1 MGSHSVPWRPAALTA
16 AHPAS
21 SRPLGCVLTGKM
33 HASFGSL
40 ISYANRGHLAGGKA
54 GRQHLPPKGRQ
65 ARLLRLPP
73 PNCRAGQGGPFPFHG
88 RRIPTAGS
96 WIRPRRYHCP
106 CRRSF
111 SPLPEFGR
119 GSSTTKPRL
128 KSSSRT
134 RSAPATSDLRIRDD
148 ASGRDASMRA
158 SSSRTSGCQGCTAT
172 SRALRPGGF
181 LPSAPSSSGNAERA
195 WFSCSRPNFF
205 KQTDSTQL
213 FGIVGKI
220 RSGVVFRP
228 RLLVR
233 AAEDRSRPN
242 E

>member
-1 MGSHSVPWRPAALTA
+1 MGDEFQPPVRGFAHVGIIALVDEVLAHYPNLGGAARP
-16 AHPAS
+16 
-21 SRPLGCVLTGKM
+21 R
-33 HASFGSL
+33 
-40 ISYANRGHLAGGKA
+40 NRGSKVLPGLGPLR
-54 GRQHLPPKGRQ
+54 RQVI
-65 ARLLRLPP
+65 
-73 PNCRAGQGGPFPFHG
+73 F
-88 RRIPTAGS
+88 
-96 WIRPRRYHCP
+96 
-106 CRRSF
+106 
-111 SPLPEFGR
+111 
-119 GSSTTKPRL
+119 
-128 KSSSRT
+128 
-134 RSAPATSDLRIRDD
+134 DIRDD
-148 ASGRDASMRA
+148 TSGRDASMRA

-195 WFSCSRPNFF
+195 WFSGSRPNFF

>member
-128 KSSSRT
+128 KGSSRT

-148 ASGRDASMRA
+148 
-158 SSSRTSGCQGCTAT
+158 TSGARPRVGPYVQVDFCRVRRHPVGMRKERGLVVAVPISL
-172 SRALRPGGF
+172 SRPTQRNYSVLSVRFGRE
-181 LPSAPSSSGNAERA
+181 SSSGRGCLFALL
-195 WFSCSRPNFF
+195 
-205 KQTDSTQL
+205 KTDHDQMSNQAIL
-213 FGIVGKI
+213 GRMFC
-220 RSGVVFRP
+220 
-228 RLLVR
+228 
-233 AAEDRSRPN
+233 
-242 E
+242 